1 MLIHSN
7 KYAGWPRS
15 TTCRCTKAIYC
26 DNDCKEADAKLHQ
39 LLCQQAEEIVNSNGQ
54 DENDI
59 QIIILHAQEIKAE
72 LAWATITDAGL
83 KIDHP
88 AINSF
93 KLSQEEL
100 VPVPDLINYQL
111 QNFKLT
117 KWLGQ
122 GVLLWTMVNWAELP
136 IEWVNRTAIFM
147 GGKPGQSNLFYGPMI
162 VTVFRQDIVHLNM
175 RTPDHV
181 QMRTLRQVAD
191 YIQMVD
197 DNPCVPNPIR
207 FESVPPSL
215 DPLPD
220 LAPIPGVKI
229 NDKLELALMSPFGM
243 TDPKEE
249 IFVALKPRRL
259 EQCPAAVPFLL
270 GLKWYTRFAKLDVL
284 TEKPR
289 IAERVDDNLAWFQ
302 WTLNLVP
309 DATRSNQQ
317 KVSAEYAHH
326 DRSLVVV
333 HAGGAPL
340 RIDHIEALTMYVGL
354 RQSNDK
360 DRANVSEE
368 GFQEYWKEIYA
379 NTQDAP
385 PSPYQ
390 LEAGYPDNFVEPGAD
405 ETMASLTKNKEE
417 IKGEIM
423 NMTPVRVEVLVKRLI
438 KTYEQDRQVVRIIQ
452 VLISHC
458 IDGKSL
464 KNVQLEVVSEPTV
477 CDRDLEALRVVKAL
491 TRTYSRTELCQM
503 AEYINEYEEGY
514 YLGWFKRHEIK

>member
-1 MLIHSN
+1 M
-7 KYAGWPRS
+7 
-15 TTCRCTKAIYC
+15 
-26 DNDCKEADAKLHQ
+26 
-39 LLCQQAEEIVNSNGQ
+39 LCQQAEDVGKSNEQ

-59 QIIILHAQEIKAE
+59 QTIILHAQEIKAE
-72 LAWATITDAGL
+72 LVWATITEAGL

-88 AINSF
+88 VIDSF

-117 KWLGQ
+117 KWLGH
-122 GVLLWTMVNWAELP
+122 GVLLWTMVNWAELS

-147 GGKPGQSNLFYGPMI
+147 GGKSGQSNLFYGPMI
-162 VTVFRQDIVHLNM
+162 VTVFKQDIVNPNM
-175 RTPDHV
+175 RTLDHV

-229 NDKLELALMSPFGM
+229 NDKLELALMGPFGM
-243 TDPKEE
+243 TASKEE
-249 IFVALKPRRL
+249 VSVALSPRRL

-284 TEKPR
+284 IETPQIVEK
-289 IAERVDDNLAWFQ
+289 VDENLAWFQ

-309 DATRSNQQ
+309 NTTRSDQQ
-317 KVSAEYAHH
+317 KVSAEYAYH
-326 DRSLVVV
+326 DRTLVVV

-340 RIDHIEALTMYVGL
+340 VIEHIEALTMYVEI
-354 RQSNDK
+354 RQSNDT
-360 DRANVSEE
+360 DRADISKE
-368 GFQEYWKEIYA
+368 GFQEYWKEHYA
-379 NTQDAP
+379 VIQDAP

-390 LEAGYPDNFVEPGAD
+390 LEADYPANLVEPDGD
-405 ETMASLTKNKEE
+405 EIMASLPKNKEE
-417 IKGEIM
+417 IKKEIM
-423 NMTPVRVEVLVKRLI
+423 NMTAIRVAVLIKRLI
-438 KTYEQDRQVVRIIQ
+438 KTYESDKQVVRIIR
-452 VLISHC
+452 VLVSHC

-464 KNVQLEVVSEPTV
+464 KNMQLEVLSESTV
-477 CDRDLEALRVVKAL
+477 CNRELEALRVVNAL
-491 TRTYSRTELCQM
+491 ARAYSRTELYQM
-503 AEYINEYEEGY
+503 AEYIDKYKEGD
-514 YLGWFKRHEIK
+514 YLGWFQRHEIE